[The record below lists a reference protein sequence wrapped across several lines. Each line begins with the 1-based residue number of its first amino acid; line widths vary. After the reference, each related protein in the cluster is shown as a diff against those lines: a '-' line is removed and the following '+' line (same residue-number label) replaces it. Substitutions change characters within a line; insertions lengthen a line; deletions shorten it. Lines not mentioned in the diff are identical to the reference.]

1 MIALFAITAALVGA
15 GGATSGPPQ
24 VGSSLYV
31 VQPDPR
37 LCPSPLCGGHWVALA
52 NHARTRCHDGPLRPR
67 CYVARTVDE
76 ERHPLGVEVP
86 AGALVRAEI
95 EPWKYE
101 GFGMLGTLVV
111 ADVFSPAGRAP
122 PKGRFFRLADTG
134 VRCIR
139 APCFSVRASRVNG
152 SLRTTVSGIDIGAA
166 RATPGE
172 LVRIEAA
179 LGTKNGVL
187 AQGRIVAA
195 PNGGRSFLATRFFLR
210 SDR

>member
-1 MIALFAITAALVGA
+1 MIVLLVIAAALVAA
-15 GGATSGPPQ
+15 GGATSGAPP

-52 NHARTRCHDGPLRPR
+52 NHARTRCHDGALRPR
-67 CYVARTVDE
+67 CYVARTVAE
-76 ERHPLGVEVP
+76 ERHQQAVDVP

-95 EPWKYE
+95 EPWEYE

-122 PKGRFFRLADTG
+122 PKGSFFRLADTG

-139 APCFSVRASRVNG
+139 APCFSVRASRVNRP
-152 SLRTTVSGIDIGAA
+152 SRTTVSGIDIGAA
-166 RATPGE
+166 RATPDE

-179 LGTKNGVL
+179 LGTKSGVR
-187 AQGRIVAA
+187 AQGRIVSV
-195 PNGGRSFLATRFFLR
+195 PDGGRNFLATRFFLR
-210 SDR
+210 SVR